1 MWRQFLPTLA
11 ICLLAAAVGSGV
23 SGQTVQ
29 KEEPNTNTE
38 TQPEVEAP
46 TADTVAVTVNGVAIT
61 LGEVISA
68 RRQLP
73 EELQRYPDEFLLGA
87 LVEQLRD
94 QQLLA
99 EAARDRG
106 LDETRLLA
114 LALTNMERAALA
126 DAYMADELIRR
137 VSEEEIQRVYQER
150 YADVEPVEE
159 VRAAHILVGTE
170 DEAKAI
176 KAEIEGGADFAA
188 VAGRASLDDT
198 GSQGGALG
206 WFARAEMAPAF
217 AEAAFDLSDGAI
229 SDPVKSPYGWH
240 LIKLDG
246 RRSRPVPPLTEVQGE
261 IIGELSEAA
270 QAAVLAEL
278 RAAAAIETQDDAIP
292 AAAIRDDKLLVD

>member
-1 MWRQFLPTLA
+1 MA
-11 ICLLAAAVGSGV
+11 
-23 SGQTVQ
+23 
-29 KEEPNTNTE
+29 
-38 TQPEVEAP
+38 

-137 VSEEEIQRVYQER
+137 VSEEEIQRVYEER
-150 YADVEPVEE
+150 YVDAEPVEE

-170 DEAKAI
+170 DEAKAV

-217 AEAAFDLSDGAI
+217 ADAAFDLSDGAI
-229 SDPVKSPYGWH
+229 SEPVKSPYGWH

-246 RRSRPVPPLTEVQGE
+246 RRSRPVPPLSEVQGE

-278 RAAAAIETQDDAIP
+278 RAAADIETHEEAIP
-292 AAAIRDDKLLVD
+292 PAAIRDDKLLGD